1 MTKKSS
7 NTIFVPYVPNPLDST
22 HVFTKDENTD
32 ELIRNILGNSNSQEA
47 IFEMWYDFF
56 NMHLPFPFNAF
67 AECPIKIKNGNT
79 ITSCQ
84 LPLTFVELAPLNR
97 CSLDNMILV
106 ARKEQDDYGRYV
118 FLQDIR
124 RVENNASVEQ
134 ILFPFL
140 YWKYFKGKRARK

>member
-1 MTKKSS
+1 MAKKSS
-7 NTIFVPYVPNPLDST
+7 NSYFVPYVPNPLDST

-47 IFEMWYDFF
+47 IFEMWYDYF

-67 AECPIKIKNGNT
+67 IECPIKIKNGNT

-84 LPLTFVELAPLNR
+84 LPMTVMELAPLNR
-97 CSLDNMILV
+97 CSSDNMVLV
-106 ARKEQDDYGRYV
+106 ARKERDDYGRYF

-124 RVENNASVEQ
+124 RVENNELVEK
-134 ILFPFL
+134 ILFPYL
-140 YWKYFKGKRARK
+140 YWKYFQGERTRK